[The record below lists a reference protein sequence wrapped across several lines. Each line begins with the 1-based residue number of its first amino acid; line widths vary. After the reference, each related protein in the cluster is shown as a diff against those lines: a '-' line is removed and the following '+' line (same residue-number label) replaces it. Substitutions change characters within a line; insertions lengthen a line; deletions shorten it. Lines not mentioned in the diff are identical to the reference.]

1 MPDAHPGL
9 VAPAAPLSTFQE
21 ESSMNRSISL
31 TLVLV
36 AALASQ
42 VGCSKKEDVGTPS
55 ADATASAPDS
65 SASGAMM
72 AASAAPMDSISSA
85 SAVAGAGADAASSP
99 ASAASQ

>member
-1 MPDAHPGL
+1 
-9 VAPAAPLSTFQE
+9 
-21 ESSMNRSISL
+21 MNRSISL

-42 VGCSKKEDVGTPS
+42 VACSKKEDVTTPS

-65 SASGAMM
+65 SASSAMM

-85 SAVAGAGADAASSP
+85 SAVAGADSSSMCEP
-99 ASAASQ
+99 SVLGGKIRWWR